1 MTGCMSSPLDPR
13 ELIPA
18 AELQGISSYET
29 RLLKS
34 YQERARACLESFAWC
49 TSIRQEL
56 FAAGVGNQ
64 LAVFLMEVLV
74 KGRKREWL
82 WVVAGEL
89 PAAYFAQARAPC
101 PCQALRVYRELV
113 ERWVDA
119 VLHGT
124 LDRDVFAL
132 GVEATPKAA
141 AALRARLAAIERIVL
156 PMLCQ
161 PAEPPEPPESP
172 EPPEPPEPGG
182 SPESP
187 EPPEPGGALEMDGP
201 PAAAPD
207 PGESSTE
214 LPPVPGVVSG
224 S

>member
-1 MTGCMSSPLDPR
+1 MTGCMSSSLDPR

-29 RLLKS
+29 QLLKS

-49 TSIRQEL
+49 TAIRQER

-74 KGRKREWL
+74 KGRTREWL
-82 WVVAGEL
+82 WVIAGEL
-89 PAAYFAQARAPC
+89 PAAYFAEARAPC

-119 VLHGT
+119 VTHGT

-132 GVEATPKAA
+132 GVEATREAA

-156 PMLCQ
+156 PLLCQ
-161 PAEPPEPPESP
+161 PADPAAP
-172 EPPEPPEPGG
+172 
-182 SPESP
+182 
-187 EPPEPGGALEMDGP
+187 P
-201 PAAAPD
+201 PAPPD
-207 PGESSTE
+207 PGGSSTE
-214 LPPVPGVVSG
+214 LPPVPCVVSG